1 MNRLGPSLATRW
13 VIGILVGA
21 FFAVPL
27 LSTFLFTLRDPEG
40 GLSFAR
46 WAALFDP
53 AAAATLKP
61 IWTGLGNS
69 LILAVVTV
77 AIVLLLLAPTM
88 ILVNLRFPKLKP
100 AFEFAVLLPI
110 SIPAIVLVV
119 GSALVP
125 LFRPIQFS
133 IEFTGGSQF
142 TVQDPATVDQDT
154 ATTAVQSVVPG
165 AATKVVVL
173 NGKDIRVQT
182 DRMSAEETQ
191 QVAEALAKAYE
202 IEPADVTSSFIG
214 PAWGENVTKQS
225 LWGLAIF
232 LALTFLILAIYFR
245 TWKMS
250 AAAILG
256 LLDVLVITVGVYAL
270 AGFEISPAAVI
281 GFLTILA
288 YSLYDTTVVFDKV
301 RENTTEDG
309 EKSGRLFGESVNLA
323 VNQTLVRSINTS
335 VVAALPVGAVLFIGA
350 LWLGAE
356 SLTDISLSIFVG
368 ILVATY
374 STLFVA
380 APLYSLF
387 RENEPQIKERD
398 ARVRAARE
406 RAAID
411 A

>member
-1 MNRLGPSLATRW
+1 MPSMNEFGNNLYTGKTSFPFVGRRRLW
-13 VIGILVGA
+13 FII
-21 FFAVPL
+21 
-27 LSTFLFTLRDPEG
+27 
-40 GLSFAR
+40 
-46 WAALFDP
+46 
-53 AAAATLKP
+53 
-61 IWTGLGNS
+61 
-69 LILAVVTV
+69 
-77 AIVLLLLAPTM
+77 AIA
-88 ILVNLRFPKLKP
+88 
-100 AFEFAVLLPI
+100 
-110 SIPAIVLVV
+110 LVV

-142 TVQDPATVDQDT
+142 TVTAPDTTDQDT
-154 ATTAVQSVVPG
+154 ATEAVQSVVPG
-165 AATKVVVL
+165 AATKVVIV
-173 NGKDIRVQT
+173 NDQDVRVQT
-182 DRMSAEETQ
+182 DQMTEGETQ
-191 QVAEALAKAYE
+191 QVARALADAYGV
-202 IEPADVTSSFIG
+202 EPDAVASSFIG
-214 PAWGENVTKQS
+214 PAWGESVTLQS

-250 AAAILG
+250 AAAIIG

-281 GFLTILA
+281 GFLTVLA
-288 YSLYDTTVVFDKV
+288 YSLYDTTVVFDKI

-309 EKSGRLFGESVNLA
+309 EKTSRLFGESVNLA
-323 VNQTLVRSINTS
+323 VNQTLIRSINTS
-335 VVAALPVGAVLFIGA
+335 VVAALPVGAILFIGA
-350 LWLGAE
+350 FWLGAE
-356 SLTDISLSIFVG
+356 TLTDISLSIFVG

-398 ARVRAARE
+398 ARIRAARSK
-406 RAAID
+406 AAVD